1 MLGADCLKQIRF
13 LSGSARPAV
22 DCGTQG
28 APGWPVPATETQDSS
43 GPHGHADRCL
53 TSRAML
59 RGRHQ
64 WQPSSL
70 FPRLGRIF
78 PAL

>member
-59 RGRHQ
+59 AAGING
-64 WQPSSL
+64 S
-70 FPRLGRIF
+70 RLRYFLDLGESFRR
-78 PAL
+78 